1 MLILWWYMWMVRNSF
16 PFLFLFFFLNPKC
29 NQNFNKNILET
40 LSMSEK
46 ALQILLN
53 IFGNVNAAGRL
64 LSGQPSILK

>member
-16 PFLFLFFFLNPKC
+16 SFLFFFPNPKY

-46 ALQILLN
+46 VLQILLN